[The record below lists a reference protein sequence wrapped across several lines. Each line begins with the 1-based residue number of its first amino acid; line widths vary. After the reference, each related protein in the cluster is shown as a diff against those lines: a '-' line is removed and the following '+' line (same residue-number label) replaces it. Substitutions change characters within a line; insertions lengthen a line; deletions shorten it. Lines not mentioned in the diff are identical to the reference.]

1 MNSSVKLQKALSVSE
16 ALMSALQINNENI
29 SLVMMSQ
36 LDQLQLKCFQLMYTA
51 AAVVVTLIS
60 RTKWRKRRQ
69 KHREGHEDVMGVIFF
84 FSFRLILALS
94 LGGKKWWH
102 QKRPERWD
110 ATKDKCGVMAAAPQA
125 DALLAQQNT

>member
-1 MNSSVKLQKALSVSE
+1 MIGVNSSVKLQKALSVSE

-60 RTKWRKRRQ
+60 RTKWRKGRQ
-69 KHREGHEDVMGVIFF
+69 KQREGHEDVMGVIFF
-84 FSFRLILALS
+84 YI
-94 LGGKKWWH
+94 
-102 QKRPERWD
+102 
-110 ATKDKCGVMAAAPQA
+110 
-125 DALLAQQNT
+125 